1 MKIDYRL
8 DETHPPEVLGRCF
21 DSPGPWTAQVL
32 LSGGALVE
40 RQPAPRTTLEHLAD
54 ACESVTIRAG
64 DGITLDQ
71 VLAYVL
77 AAIAPLADPL
87 PDPLAGDVVRYRQGS
102 TDVALLLFHR
112 RMP

>member
-1 MKIDYRL
+1 MQIDYRL
-8 DETHPPEVLGRCF
+8 DDSHGPEVLGRCF
-21 DSPGPWTAQVL
+21 DSASPWTAQVL
-32 LSGGALVE
+32 LAGGALVE

-64 DGITLDQ
+64 DGITLDR
-71 VLAYVL
+71 VLGYVL
-77 AAIAPLADPL
+77 AAIRPLADPQ

>member
-8 DETHPPEVLGRCF
+8 DDSHGPDVLGRCF
-21 DSPGPWTAQVL
+21 ESPSPWTAQVL
-32 LSGGALVE
+32 LAGGALIE
-40 RQPAPRTTLEHLAD
+40 RLPAPATTLEHLAD

-64 DGITLDQ
+64 DGITLDR
-71 VLAYVL
+71 VLAFVL
-77 AAIAPLADPL
+77 AAVFPLADPQ

-112 RMP
+112 RNP

>member
-1 MKIDYRL
+1 MQIDYRL
-8 DETHPPEVLGRCF
+8 DDSHGPEVLARCF

-32 LSGGALVE
+32 LAGGALVE
-40 RQPAPRTTLEHLAD
+40 RMPAPAMTLEHLPRT
-54 ACESVTIRAG
+54 CESVTIRAG
-64 DGITLDQ
+64 DGITLDR

-87 PDPLAGDVVRYRQGS
+87 PDPLAGDVVRYRQGG